1 MLQEIDGLKTHVAQ
15 FTGHTSSNERVYE
28 GLKRFIRR
36 QIPWLILFWNKNKRK
51 GEQWVARGHETSIGT
66 MENQNRPNPTLD
78 SIRIQNSAIC
88 WLRLHSQ
95 AYYLLTW
102 FDQTQS
108 CLSWVCSLVTHLQRY
123 LELIRIWSIMDRV
136 TCFLF
141 SSCSAQK
148 HEISHSVRRS
158 FWTNFLAYIAVH
170 LQL

>member
-15 FTGHTSSNERVYE
+15 FTGLTSSNESVYE
-28 GLKRFIRR
+28 GLIRFIRR

-51 GEQWVARGHETSIGT
+51 GEQWVASGHETSIGT
-66 MENQNRPNPTLD
+66 MENQNRPNPPW
-78 SIRIQNSAIC
+78 IRFGFRIVQYAG
-88 WLRLHSQ
+88 WD
-95 AYYLLTW
+95 YTVYLLTW

-170 LQL
+170 SHL